1 MGKCMHKRGNQ
12 VTSHLLCRN
21 PATEVKFS
29 ISPPRSTL
37 QLIPPCPPSEGNA
50 KYPGLQKNT

>member
-1 MGKCMHKRGNQ
+1 MHKRGNQ